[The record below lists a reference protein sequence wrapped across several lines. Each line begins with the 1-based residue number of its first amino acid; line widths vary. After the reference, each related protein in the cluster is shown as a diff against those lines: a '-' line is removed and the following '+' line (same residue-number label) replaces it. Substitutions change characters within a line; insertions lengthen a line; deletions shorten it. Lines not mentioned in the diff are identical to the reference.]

1 MKGHAPEQGLP
12 PPRPSPSAWRFSPGA
27 RVALRRTGGAAAL
40 VGIIVLGW
48 RYPLAVGAATGLA
61 IVLFMHELGH
71 YVTARAVGMKVTD
84 FFLGFGPRL
93 WGFRRGETSY
103 GVRVLP
109 LGAYVRI
116 IGMSRADPVDPG
128 DEHRAYRVKS
138 YPRRALVVS
147 AGSLMHFAMAFVAF
161 LAMHAFL
168 GAPLSQWQV
177 AEAVGSRDGMEL
189 PAAAA
194 GIVAGDRVVAVNDQ
208 PTPDWEA
215 FVAQVQSHPNERV
228 DLVIDRGGR
237 RVVTPV
243 TLAADPDT
251 GRGLLGVRAEHA
263 VVYETVSPPV
273 AVWNAARDVAGAMA
287 DSVSGLWTLFANIGD
302 VADRVVSPPGDPS
315 ANAELETR
323 PLSVVGIVHLASG
336 DSLGWPERALLF
348 AFVNVFLGVF
358 NMVPLPPFDGG
369 LLAIATYER
378 WRERRGNDR
387 YMSDPKAL
395 APVVAVVVTALAL
408 LAVGLL
414 YLDIANPID
423 L

>member
-1 MKGHAPEQGLP
+1 M
-12 PPRPSPSAWRFSPGA
+12 
-27 RVALRRTGGAAAL
+27 RRTGGLAAL
-40 VGIIVLGW
+40 AGIIVAGW
-48 RYPLAVGAATGLA
+48 RYPLVVGAAAALA
-61 IVLFMHELGH
+61 VVLFMHELGH

-103 GVRVLP
+103 GVRALP

-116 IGMSRADPVDPG
+116 IGMSRTDPVDPV
-128 DEHRAYRVKS
+128 DEDRAYRVKS
-138 YPRRALVVS
+138 YPQRALVVS
-147 AGSLMHFAMAFVAF
+147 AGSLMHFVMAFVAF

-168 GAPLSQWQV
+168 GAPLMQWQV
-177 AEAVGSRDGMEL
+177 AEVADSSNGVEL

-194 GIVAGDRVVAVNDQ
+194 GIMAGDRVVAVNGQ
-208 PTPDWEA
+208 PTLDWEA

-228 DLVIDRGGR
+228 DLVIERGEQR
-237 RVVTPV
+237 MVTPV
-243 TLAADPDT
+243 TLAVDPDT
-251 GRGLLGVRAEHA
+251 GRGLLGVRAEQF
-263 VVYETVSPPV
+263 VVHEIVSPPV
-273 AVWNAARDVAGAMA
+273 AVWKAGRDVAGAMV
-287 DSVSGLWTLFANIGD
+287 DSVSGLWLLFANIGD

-323 PLSVVGIVHLASG
+323 PLSVVGIVQLAS
-336 DSLGWPERALLF
+336 DASLGWPERALLF
-348 AFVNVFLGVF
+348 AYVNVFLGVF

-378 WRERRGNDR
+378 WRERRGRER

-395 APVVAVVVTALAL
+395 APVVAAVVTALAL